1 MANDGSLNFDTTVDS
16 GGFQEGV
23 GKLAQIAQ
31 TGLGVLTGNLMT
43 QVVNKLGEIGAAAI
57 AAGGDLEQ
65 SIGGIETLFG
75 AGGAKSVE
83 EYAEKVGKSVADVK
97 DEYNSLMEAQQTAL
111 ANADMAYQT
120 AGLSANDYMQTV
132 TGFAAALKQST
143 ETELEAA
150 EAANQ
155 AVIDMADN
163 ANKMGTDMG
172 SIQQAYQGF
181 AKQNYTINL
190 MSAA

>member
-1 MANDGSLNFDTTVDS
+1 
-16 GGFQEGV
+16 
-23 GKLAQIAQ
+23 
-31 TGLGVLTGNLMT
+31 
-43 QVVNKLGEIGAAAI
+43 
-57 AAGGDLEQ
+57 
-65 SIGGIETLFG
+65 
-75 AGGAKSVE
+75 
-83 EYAEKVGKSVADVK
+83 
-97 DEYNSLMEAQQTAL
+97 MEAQQTAL
-111 ANADMAYQT
+111 ANADKAYQT

-150 EAANQ
+150 KAADQ

>member
-1 MANDGSLNFDTTVDS
+1 
-16 GGFQEGV
+16 
-23 GKLAQIAQ
+23 
-31 TGLGVLTGNLMT
+31 
-43 QVVNKLGEIGAAAI
+43 
-57 AAGGDLEQ
+57 
-65 SIGGIETLFG
+65 
-75 AGGAKSVE
+75 
-83 EYAEKVGKSVADVK
+83 
-97 DEYNSLMEAQQTAL
+97 
-111 ANADMAYQT
+111 
-120 AGLSANDYMQTV
+120 MQTV

-150 EAANQ
+150 KAADQ

-190 MSAA
+190 MSVA

>member
-23 GKLAQIAQ
+23 GKLAQIVQ

-75 AGGAKSVE
+75 AGGQSIDEYAAKLGKSVE
-83 EYAEKVGKSVADVK
+83 ECK

-111 ANADMAYQT
+111 ANADKAYQT

-150 EAANQ
+150 KAADQ

-190 MSAA
+190 RSAA

>member
-23 GKLAQIAQ
+23 GKLGQIVQ

-75 AGGAKSVE
+75 AGGQSIDEYAAKLGKSVE
-83 EYAEKVGKSVADVK
+83 ECK

-111 ANADMAYQT
+111 ANADKAYQT

-150 EAANQ
+150 KAADQ

>member
-75 AGGAKSVE
+75 AGGQSID
-83 EYAEKVGKSVADVK
+83 EYASKVGKSVEECK

-111 ANADMAYQT
+111 ANADKAYQT

-150 EAANQ
+150 KAADQ

-190 MSAA
+190 MSVA